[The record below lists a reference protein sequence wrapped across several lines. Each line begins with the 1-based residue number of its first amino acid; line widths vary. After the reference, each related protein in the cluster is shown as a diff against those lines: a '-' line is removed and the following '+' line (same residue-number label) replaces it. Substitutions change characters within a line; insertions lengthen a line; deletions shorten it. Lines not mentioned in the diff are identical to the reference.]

1 MFLNYQITFNLLLL
15 AKLSIG
21 KNTFETKEPSS
32 CKPLYCKEEG
42 YGFVLSAYSFN
53 HLQKH
58 IIIWKKI
65 ETNSGIL
72 LNFRGYC
79 IAPGD
84 LTSQRCQLKGQLPR
98 SEPLLTQ
105 YIY

>member
-21 KNTFETKEPSS
+21 KNTLETKEPSS
-32 CKPLYCKEEG
+32 CKPLYCKEEED
-42 YGFVLSAYSFN
+42 GFVLSAYSFN

-58 IIIWKKI
+58 IIIWKKR
-65 ETNSGIL
+65 TNSGIL

-84 LTSQRCQLKGQLPR
+84 LTGQRCQLKGQLPR